1 MKHDDSAYLKHLR
14 DAIAKIEEYL
24 RGVDEQQFRRNTL
37 VQDAVIRQLEI
48 IGEATKRL
56 SLETRARKP
65 DIPWPDIAGMRDK
78 LIHDYFGVDIER
90 VWLTLEGDIP
100 PLKSTV
106 DELLREFG
114 E

>member
-14 DAIAKIEEYL
+14 DAIAKIEHYL
-24 RGVDEQQFRRNTL
+24 HGIDEEQFTQNSL

-56 SLETRARKP
+56 SQEVTARKP
-65 DIPWPDIAGMRDK
+65 NIPWPDIAGMRNK
-78 LIHDYFGVDIER
+78 LIHGYFGVDIEQ
-90 VWLTLEGDIP
+90 VWSTLENDLP
-100 PLKSTV
+100 ALKSAV
-106 DELLREFG
+106 DALLSEFS